1 MTSTPKNVI
10 VIRLVYF
17 ITTTRC
23 KNNMKCFQKR
33 IAILTLALTLGI
45 ALPTAAQ
52 SKGKILVVMSG
63 GHLLNLK
70 EGRVYATGYYLNEL
84 YVPLA
89 ALIAAGYTPVYANP
103 NGDTPSMDASSN
115 VPKFFGGDDALRMQ
129 ALRFIND
136 QADLRHPIKLE
147 SLVGQTAEYVG
158 VFIPGGHAPMI
169 DLVKDKSL
177 GQILK
182 SFHDTGR
189 PTALICHGPM
199 ALLSAMPDAGD
210 YDRAL
215 VNGNASAAE
224 LRQLSQGWIY
234 AGYRITVFSK
244 TEEQQIELP
253 QLDGHL
259 PDYNDEALAS
269 AGAKIQ
275 NADPWKPNVV
285 VDREVITGQQPF
297 SDHAFAD
304 ALLTK
309 LDAGHK

>member
-1 MTSTPKNVI
+1 MSSPENEEKTMNVFGKVGALFVLVLAMTLS
-10 VIRLVYF
+10 
-17 ITTTRC
+17 
-23 KNNMKCFQKR
+23 MS
-33 IAILTLALTLGI
+33 AM
-45 ALPTAAQ
+45 AQ
-52 SKGKILVVMSG
+52 SKGKVLVVMSG

-89 ALIAAGYTPVYANP
+89 ALIKAGYTPVYVNP

-115 VPKFFGGDDALRMQ
+115 VPKFFGGDDAMRMQ

-136 QADLRHPIKLE
+136 QQGLRHPIKLE
-147 SLVGQTAEYVG
+147 TIVGHTQDYAG

-169 DLVKDKSL
+169 DLVKDRNL

-199 ALLSAMPDAGD
+199 ALLSAMPDTEK
-210 YDRAL
+210 YDQAL
-215 VNGNASAAE
+215 VAGNASAARLRE
-224 LRQLSQGWIY
+224 LSHGWLY
-234 AGYRITVFSK
+234 AGYKITVFSK

-275 NADPWKPNVV
+275 NAAPWKPNVV

-304 ALLTK
+304 AFLAK
-309 LDAGHK
+309 LNAKAR